1 LTPPT
6 AARLALSFKECG
18 RTPDKREEL
27 SEGVSTGMFRKS
39 MVSVGDWGTSV
50 GRAFYWLAPAGLRR
64 RRGAVPAF
72 AIVEQVDR
80 FSIGVLPLL
89 TVVLGFVGMI
99 LALQLATIL
108 ELLGVV
114 EFLPSII
121 GIAMVREMAPLL
133 VGVVLSG
140 FAGASIASEIGSM
153 KVSDELRAYE
163 SFSIAPTRYLLAPR
177 LVGIAI
183 AAPIVTGLGFYLGIG
198 GGLVI
203 AEAILGMD
211 SGQYITR
218 TLAAL
223 DLQDVLLGLLKGE
236 VFGLLVVS
244 IAWFEG
250 SRVTGGALGVGRA
263 TTAAVV
269 KSVVAIIAADL
280 LLTFLFFRIG

>member
-1 LTPPT
+1 M
-6 AARLALSFKECG
+6 
-18 RTPDKREEL
+18 
-27 SEGVSTGMFRKS
+27 STGMFRKS

-114 EFLPSII
+114 EFLPSIV